1 MTLAVVGGSGLYEF
15 AGLERVAEHAL
26 ETPWGMPSDAILEGR
41 VAGRRVLFLPRH
53 GRGHRLL
60 PAEIPYRAN
69 VAALKM
75 LGARRLLSVS
85 AVGSLRED
93 LPPGAL
99 IFPDQF
105 IDRAVHR
112 AATFFGGGVVGHVS
126 LADPTCAALRRSA
139 AAAADRI
146 DGRPPRSEGTY
157 LCMEGPAFSTRAE
170 SRLYR
175 SWGCD
180 VIGMTNAT
188 EAKLAREAGLC
199 YATACFVTDYD
210 CWKTDEPPVT
220 LDHVLSVMHANV
232 ERGRALVAGVLADG
246 DEAAPCGCSRAA
258 AEAVV
263 TAPDLRDAARMSD
276 LASVLGG
283 FGGAA

>member
-1 MTLAVVGGSGLYEF
+1 MTLAVVGGSGLYELT
-15 AGLERVAEHAL
+15 GLERIAEHTP
-26 ETPWGMPSDAILEGR
+26 ETPWGKPSDAILEGR
-41 VAGRRVLFLPRH
+41 LGERRVLFLPRH

-60 PAEIPYRAN
+60 PSEIPYRAN
-69 VAALKM
+69 IAALKA
-75 LGARRLLSVS
+75 LGAQKLLSVS

-99 IFPDQF
+99 VFPDQF

-112 AATFFGGGVVGHVS
+112 PATFFGDGIVGHVS
-126 LADPTCAALRRSA
+126 LADPTCDSLRRLA
-139 AAAADRI
+139 ASEATRL
-146 DGRPPRSEGTY
+146 DGQPACSGGTY

-210 CWKTDEPPVT
+210 CWKTDEAPVT
-220 LDHVLSVMHANV
+220 LEQVLAVMQANV
-232 ERGRALVAGVLADG
+232 ERGRALVAAVIAAAD
-246 DEAAPCGCSRAA
+246 PSSCRCGRAA

-263 TAPDLRDAARMSD
+263 TAPDQRDAARVRALSG
-276 LASVLGG
+276 VLGG
-283 FGGAA
+283 FGGAL